1 MFCDKIANRVIGEN
15 MSFCKFSSQ
24 SVASNKTEVDNI
36 FINDFLPYAPE
47 NAVKVYLYGL
57 YKCSS
62 SSAYDNT
69 IESFSKVLKLSE
81 EEILEIY
88 SYWENEGLV
97 QVLNAVPVEI
107 RYLPLKNVLNNTKK
121 YNLSKYG
128 NFSDK
133 AQEIIEGR
141 MISPAEY
148 SEYFDTIE
156 TFHIEPEAFL
166 MIMKYCVNT
175 KGGNVGYPY
184 IVAVAKNW
192 AYDNVRTVGDVEDR
206 LITYERNSDDMKLV
220 LKAMGSKKNPT
231 IEEKELFLKWTKELG
246 FGLGVIIEIVKQKK
260 SSWKM
265 TFEKLDEIL
274 MSYYEMKLME
284 INDIL
289 EYENNKTSLYK
300 LAKSV
305 AKELGLYY
313 ENVDSIV
320 EKYISKWIS
329 MGFGEDAILKIAEY
343 CFLNSVRKFEGMNNF
358 VQKFYKLG
366 LLNVQGLNEY
376 FSDVLAEDEEIKEI
390 LKLLGTDRQVTSFDR
405 EFYKN
410 WKYSWNISFELVKF
424 GASLACGKTQAM
436 RYLNGILANWNSQ
449 KIKTVEQAK
458 QASTFVADEKP
469 VEINYDK
476 EVERVLFERR
486 QNATRLAE
494 ENLNKARSNEKFK
507 SLEKL
512 EAETKIELALA
523 IADGKNSSEIENKL
537 KKIEEDKKKAL
548 LEIGLTENDIVPN
561 YTCKICNDTGKG
573 KCNCRE
579 QIKQRLQ
586 NGETASKIASE
597 TKTVLTKENITALF
611 DSLVEVEV

>member
-1 MFCDKIANRVIGEN
+1 

-24 SVASNKTEVDNI
+24 SVANNKTEIDNI

-69 IESFSKVLKLSE
+69 IENFSKVLKIPE
-81 EEILEIY
+81 DEIMDIF

-97 QVLNAVPVEI
+97 QILNAVPVEI
-107 RYLPLKNVLNNTKK
+107 RYLPLKNVLNNNRK

-141 MISPAEY
+141 MISPTEY
-148 SEYFDTIE
+148 GEYFDTIE

-184 IVAVAKNW
+184 IIAVAKNW
-192 AYDNVRTVGDVEDR
+192 AYDNVRTVSDVEDR
-206 LITYERNSDDMKLV
+206 LITYERNSDDIKLV
-220 LKAMGSKKNPT
+220 LKTMGSKKTPT

-246 FGLGVIIEIVKQKK
+246 FELGVIIEVVKLKK

-274 MSYYEMKLME
+274 MGYYEMKLMS
-284 INDIL
+284 ITDIL
-289 EYENNKTSLYK
+289 EYENNKTSLFK
-300 LAKSV
+300 LAKAVS
-305 AKELGLYY
+305 KELGLYY
-313 ENVDSIV
+313 ENVESIV

-343 CFLNSVRKFEGMNNF
+343 CFLSSVRKFEGMNSF
-358 VQKFYKLG
+358 IQKFYKLG
-366 LLNVQGLNEY
+366 LLSVQGLNEY
-376 FSDVLAEDEEIKEI
+376 FNDILAEDEEIKEI
-390 LKLLGTDRQVTSFDR
+390 LKLLGVDRQVTSYDR

-410 WKYSWNISFELVKF
+410 WKYNWNISFDLIKY
-424 GASLACGKTQAM
+424 GASLACGKSQAM

-449 KIKTVEQAK
+449 KIKTVEEAK
-458 QASTFVADEKP
+458 KTSTFVFDEKP

-476 EVERVLFERR
+476 EVDRVLSERR
-486 QNATRLAE
+486 QNAVRIAD
-494 ENLNKARSNEKFK
+494 ENLNKARANEKFK
-507 SLEKL
+507 NLEKF
-512 EAETKIELALA
+512 EAETKIELAL
-523 IADGKNSSEIENKL
+523 ILADGKDSTEIENKL
-537 KKIEEDKKKAL
+537 KQIEEDKRKAL
-548 LEIGLTENDIVPN
+548 LEIGLSEKDINPV
-561 YTCKICNDTGKG
+561 YTCEICKDTGKG
-573 KCNCRE
+573 KCDCRKK
-579 QIKQRLQ
+579 IKERLLS
-586 NGETASKIASE
+586 GESATKIASE
-597 TKTVLTKENITALF
+597 NKKVITKENITALF
-611 DSLVEVEV
+611 DSLVEVEI

>member
-1 MFCDKIANRVIGEN
+1 

-24 SVASNKTEVDNI
+24 SVANNKTEIDNI

-69 IESFSKVLKLSE
+69 IENFSKVLKIPE
-81 EEILEIY
+81 DEIMDIF

-97 QVLNAVPVEI
+97 QILNAVPVEI
-107 RYLPLKNVLNNTKK
+107 RYLPLKNVLNNNRK

-141 MISPAEY
+141 MISPTEY
-148 SEYFDTIE
+148 GEYFDTIE

-184 IVAVAKNW
+184 IIAVAKNW
-192 AYDNVRTVGDVEDR
+192 AYDNVRTVSDVEDR
-206 LITYERNSDDMKLV
+206 LITYERNSDDIKLV
-220 LKAMGSKKNPT
+220 LKTMGSKKTPT

-246 FGLGVIIEIVKQKK
+246 FELGVIIEVVKLKK

-274 MSYYEMKLME
+274 MGYYEMKLMS
-284 INDIL
+284 ITDIL
-289 EYENNKTSLYK
+289 DYENNKTSLFK
-300 LAKSV
+300 LAKAVS
-305 AKELGLYY
+305 KELGLYY
-313 ENVDSIV
+313 ENVESIV

-343 CFLNSVRKFEGMNNF
+343 CFLSSVRKFEGMNSF

-366 LLNVQGLNEY
+366 LLSVQGLNEY
-376 FSDVLAEDEEIKEI
+376 FNDILAEDEEIKEI
-390 LKLLGTDRQVTSFDR
+390 LKLLGVDRQVTSYDR

-410 WKYSWNISFELVKF
+410 WKYSWNISFDLIKY
-424 GASLACGKTQAM
+424 GASLACGKSQAM

-449 KIKTVEQAK
+449 KIKTVEEAK
-458 QASTFVADEKP
+458 KTSTFVFDEKP

-476 EVERVLFERR
+476 EVDRVLSERR
-486 QNATRLAE
+486 QNAVRIAD
-494 ENLNKARSNEKFK
+494 ENLNKARANEKFK
-507 SLEKL
+507 NLEKF
-512 EAETKIELALA
+512 EAETKIELAL
-523 IADGKNSSEIENKL
+523 ILADGKDSTEIENKL
-537 KKIEEDKKKAL
+537 KQIEEDKRKAL
-548 LEIGLTENDIVPN
+548 LEIGLSEKDINPV
-561 YTCKICNDTGKG
+561 YTCEICKDTGKG
-573 KCNCRE
+573 KCDCRKK
-579 QIKQRLQ
+579 IKERLLS
-586 NGETASKIASE
+586 GESATKIASE
-597 TKTVLTKENITALF
+597 NKKVITKENITALF
-611 DSLVEVEV
+611 DSLVEVEI

>member
-1 MFCDKIANRVIGEN
+1 

-24 SVASNKTEVDNI
+24 SVANNKTEIDNI

-69 IESFSKVLKLSE
+69 IENFSKVLKIPE
-81 EEILEIY
+81 DEIMDIF

-97 QVLNAVPVEI
+97 QILNAVPVEI
-107 RYLPLKNVLNNTKK
+107 RYLPLKNVLNNNRK

-141 MISPAEY
+141 MISPTEY
-148 SEYFDTIE
+148 GEYFDTIE

-184 IVAVAKNW
+184 IIAVAKNW
-192 AYDNVRTVGDVEDR
+192 AYDNVRTVSDVEDR
-206 LITYERNSDDMKLV
+206 LITYERNSDDIKLV
-220 LKAMGSKKNPT
+220 LKTMGSKKTPT

-246 FGLGVIIEIVKQKK
+246 FELGVIIEVVKLKK

-274 MSYYEMKLME
+274 MGYYEMKLMS
-284 INDIL
+284 ITDIL
-289 EYENNKTSLYK
+289 EYENNKTSLFK
-300 LAKSV
+300 LAKAVS
-305 AKELGLYY
+305 KELGLYY
-313 ENVDSIV
+313 ENVESIV

-343 CFLNSVRKFEGMNNF
+343 CFLSSVRKFEGMNSF

-366 LLNVQGLNEY
+366 LLSVQGLNEY
-376 FSDVLAEDEEIKEI
+376 FNDILAEDEEIKEI
-390 LKLLGTDRQVTSFDR
+390 LKLLGVDRQVTSYDR

-410 WKYSWNISFELVKF
+410 WKYNWNISFDLIKY
-424 GASLACGKTQAM
+424 GASLACGKSQAM

-449 KIKTVEQAK
+449 KIKTVEEAK
-458 QASTFVADEKP
+458 KTSTFVFDEKP

-476 EVERVLFERR
+476 EVDRVLSERR
-486 QNATRLAE
+486 QNAVRIAD
-494 ENLNKARSNEKFK
+494 ENLNKARANEKFK
-507 SLEKL
+507 NLEKF
-512 EAETKIELALA
+512 EAETKIELAL
-523 IADGKNSSEIENKL
+523 ILADGKDSTEIENKL
-537 KKIEEDKKKAL
+537 KQIEEDKRKAL
-548 LEIGLTENDIVPN
+548 LEIGLSEKDINPV
-561 YTCKICNDTGKG
+561 YTCEICKDTGKG
-573 KCNCRE
+573 KCDCRKK
-579 QIKQRLQ
+579 IKERLMS
-586 NGETASKIASE
+586 GESATKIASE
-597 TKTVLTKENITALF
+597 NKKVITKENITALF
-611 DSLVEVEV
+611 DSLVEVEI

>member
-1 MFCDKIANRVIGEN
+1 

-24 SVASNKTEVDNI
+24 SVANNKTEIDNI

-69 IESFSKVLKLSE
+69 IENFSKVLKIPE
-81 EEILEIY
+81 DEIMDIF

-97 QVLNAVPVEI
+97 QILNAVPVEI
-107 RYLPLKNVLNNTKK
+107 RYLPLKNVLNNNRK

-141 MISPAEY
+141 MISPTEY
-148 SEYFDTIE
+148 GEYFDTIE

-184 IVAVAKNW
+184 IIAVAKNW
-192 AYDNVRTVGDVEDR
+192 AYDNVRTVSDVEDR
-206 LITYERNSDDMKLV
+206 LITYERNSDDIKLV
-220 LKAMGSKKNPT
+220 LKTMGSKKTPT

-246 FGLGVIIEIVKQKK
+246 FELGVIIEVVKLKK

-274 MSYYEMKLME
+274 MGYYEMKLMS
-284 INDIL
+284 ITDIL
-289 EYENNKTSLYK
+289 DYENNKTSLFK
-300 LAKSV
+300 LAKAVS
-305 AKELGLYY
+305 KELGLYY
-313 ENVDSIV
+313 ENVESIV

-343 CFLNSVRKFEGMNNF
+343 CFLSSVRKFEGMNSF

-366 LLNVQGLNEY
+366 LLSVQGLNEY
-376 FSDVLAEDEEIKEI
+376 FNDILAEDEEIKEI
-390 LKLLGTDRQVTSFDR
+390 LKLLGVDRQVTSYDR

-410 WKYSWNISFELVKF
+410 WKYNWNISFDLIKY
-424 GASLACGKTQAM
+424 GASLACGKSQAM

-449 KIKTVEQAK
+449 KIKTVEEAK
-458 QASTFVADEKP
+458 KTSTFVFDEKP

-476 EVERVLFERR
+476 EVDRVLSERR
-486 QNATRLAE
+486 QNAVRIAD
-494 ENLNKARSNEKFK
+494 ENLNKARANEKFK
-507 SLEKL
+507 NLEKF
-512 EAETKIELALA
+512 EAETKIELAL
-523 IADGKNSSEIENKL
+523 ILADGKDSTEIENKL
-537 KKIEEDKKKAL
+537 KQIEEDKRKAL
-548 LEIGLTENDIVPN
+548 LEIGLSEKDINPV
-561 YTCKICNDTGKG
+561 YTCEICKDTGKG
-573 KCNCRE
+573 KCDCRKK
-579 QIKQRLQ
+579 IKERLLS
-586 NGETASKIASE
+586 GESATKIASE
-597 TKTVLTKENITALF
+597 NKKVITKENITALF
-611 DSLVEVEV
+611 DSLVEVEI

>member
-1 MFCDKIANRVIGEN
+1 

-24 SVASNKTEVDNI
+24 SVANNKTEIDNI

-69 IESFSKVLKLSE
+69 IENFSKVLKIPE
-81 EEILEIY
+81 DEIMDIF

-97 QVLNAVPVEI
+97 QILNAVPVEI
-107 RYLPLKNVLNNTKK
+107 RYLPLKNVLNNNRK

-141 MISPAEY
+141 MISPTEY
-148 SEYFDTIE
+148 GEYFDTIE

-184 IVAVAKNW
+184 IIAVAKNW
-192 AYDNVRTVGDVEDR
+192 AYDNVRTVSDVEDR
-206 LITYERNSDDMKLV
+206 LITYERNSDDIKLV
-220 LKAMGSKKNPT
+220 LKTMGSKKTPT

-246 FGLGVIIEIVKQKK
+246 FELGVIIEVVKLKK

-274 MSYYEMKLME
+274 MGYYEMKLMS
-284 INDIL
+284 ITDIL
-289 EYENNKTSLYK
+289 EYENNKTSLFK
-300 LAKSV
+300 LAKAVS
-305 AKELGLYY
+305 KELGLYY
-313 ENVDSIV
+313 ENVESIV

-343 CFLNSVRKFEGMNNF
+343 CFLSSVRKFEGMNSF

-366 LLNVQGLNEY
+366 LLSVQGLNEY
-376 FSDVLAEDEEIKEI
+376 FNDILAEDEEIKEI
-390 LKLLGTDRQVTSFDR
+390 LKLLGVDRQVTSYDR

-410 WKYSWNISFELVKF
+410 WKYNWNISFDLIKY
-424 GASLACGKTQAM
+424 GASLACGKSQAM

-449 KIKTVEQAK
+449 KIKTVEEAK
-458 QASTFVADEKP
+458 KTSTFVFDEKP

-476 EVERVLFERR
+476 EVDRVLSERR
-486 QNATRLAE
+486 QNAVRIAD
-494 ENLNKARSNEKFK
+494 ENLNKARANEKFK
-507 SLEKL
+507 NLEKF
-512 EAETKIELALA
+512 EAETKIELAL
-523 IADGKNSSEIENKL
+523 ILADGKDSTEIENKL
-537 KKIEEDKKKAL
+537 KQIEEDKRKAL
-548 LEIGLTENDIVPN
+548 LEIGLSEKDINPV
-561 YTCKICNDTGKG
+561 YTCEICKDTGKG
-573 KCNCRE
+573 KCDCRKK
-579 QIKQRLQ
+579 IKERLLS
-586 NGETASKIASE
+586 GESATKIASE
-597 TKTVLTKENITALF
+597 NKKVITKENITALF
-611 DSLVEVEV
+611 DSLVEVEI

>member
-1 MFCDKIANRVIGEN
+1 

-24 SVASNKTEVDNI
+24 SVANNKTEIDNI

-69 IESFSKVLKLSE
+69 IENFSKVLKIPE
-81 EEILEIY
+81 DEIMDIF

-97 QVLNAVPVEI
+97 QILNAVPVEI
-107 RYLPLKNVLNNTKK
+107 RYLPLKNVLNNNRK

-141 MISPAEY
+141 MISPTEY
-148 SEYFDTIE
+148 GEYFDTIE

-184 IVAVAKNW
+184 IIAVAKNW
-192 AYDNVRTVGDVEDR
+192 AYDNVRTVSDVEDR
-206 LITYERNSDDMKLV
+206 LITYERNSDDIKLV
-220 LKAMGSKKNPT
+220 LKTMGSKKTPT

-246 FGLGVIIEIVKQKK
+246 FELGVIIEVVKLKK

-274 MSYYEMKLME
+274 MGYYEMKLMS
-284 INDIL
+284 ITDIL
-289 EYENNKTSLYK
+289 DYENNKTSLFK
-300 LAKSV
+300 LAKAVS
-305 AKELGLYY
+305 KELGLYY
-313 ENVDSIV
+313 ENVESIV

-343 CFLNSVRKFEGMNNF
+343 CFLSSVRKFEGMNSF
-358 VQKFYKLG
+358 IQKFYKLG
-366 LLNVQGLNEY
+366 LLSVQGLNEY
-376 FSDVLAEDEEIKEI
+376 FNDILAEDEEIKEI
-390 LKLLGTDRQVTSFDR
+390 LKLLGVDRQVTSYDR

-410 WKYSWNISFELVKF
+410 WKYNWNISFDLIKY
-424 GASLACGKTQAM
+424 GASLACGKSQAM

-449 KIKTVEQAK
+449 KIKTVEEAK
-458 QASTFVADEKP
+458 KTSTFVFDEKP

-476 EVERVLFERR
+476 EVDRVLSERR
-486 QNATRLAE
+486 QNAVRIAD
-494 ENLNKARSNEKFK
+494 ENLNKARANEKFK
-507 SLEKL
+507 NLEKF
-512 EAETKIELALA
+512 EAETKIELAL
-523 IADGKNSSEIENKL
+523 ILADGKDSTEIENKL
-537 KKIEEDKKKAL
+537 KQIEEDKRKAL
-548 LEIGLTENDIVPN
+548 LEIGLSEKDINPV
-561 YTCKICNDTGKG
+561 YTCEICKDTGKG
-573 KCNCRE
+573 KCDCRKK
-579 QIKQRLQ
+579 IKERLLS
-586 NGETASKIASE
+586 GESATKIASE
-597 TKTVLTKENITALF
+597 NKKVITKENITALF
-611 DSLVEVEV
+611 DSLVEVEI